1 LEVPTGIGEYNYGG
15 AIIGAP
21 IEVIREELTGLPMPA
36 YSEIVLAG
44 WIRPD
49 HLSKEGPFGEATGY
63 YSAMPAPVPVLTV
76 ERVYHRNDPI
86 NWAPHAP
93 SRPMI
98 SPT

>member
-1 LEVPTGIGEYNYGG
+1 MSLGHDPLFLILAGLEVPTNIGEYNYGG

-63 YSAMPAPVPVLTV
+63 YSAMP
-76 ERVYHRNDPI
+76 
-86 NWAPHAP
+86 
-93 SRPMI
+93 
-98 SPT
+98 